1 MRKCFVK
8 VALVGCFAFAVA
20 LSTPLA
26 LWAANV
32 DPNPTSAANE
42 GRSLTSEVTDGS
54 QIVPKGEDEAVQPD
68 SEEQVQDAV
77 VEQEEDAGG
86 QEPQSAEQVD
96 EPAEGEGP
104 AATQEEGVQQ
114 PSLGGAYSPDASAT
128 VPRATESSSP
138 ALSVQAHVAN
148 LGWLSPV
155 GSRETAGTTGQNLA
169 LEALRV
175 SLAGAPSGSRIEVR
189 AHVSNIGWQKWEDVE
204 AGTTG
209 KALAIEALQVRL
221 TGPIADSYDVWYRV
235 HSADFGW
242 LGWAKNGESAG
253 SQGYAKSAQAVEI
266 MLISKGDEGPKS
278 DGQAFRVPLITYSA
292 HVSEIGWQGAV
303 KDGETAGTTGQNLP
317 LEALRVSL
325 GEGAGD
331 GSVEMRAHVSN
342 IGWQEWSSSGMAGI
356 TGRTLSVE
364 AMSLRLT
371 GTASQTY
378 DIWYR
383 VHSAEFGW
391 LGWTS
396 NGKDAGSSGWARA
409 VQAVEIRLLPKGSS
423 APGSTDNAFVPNM
436 SETSFTQS
444 GESTTV
450 AIKPASI
457 DTLRAAGATEMQV
470 TASMSYG
477 GVVTR
482 SVSGSC
488 KLSQLPSQGYAL
500 DFGTYGP
507 FSVTVTYRNGSKEI
521 GSTTQEVPIVA
532 SEYNLAPLSASFP
545 VVLFSLSY
553 WDIDESSTGSTIP
566 TIVMLDRPSA
576 YDWDYLPQGMYALPY
591 LSEDAVRTTSNYQAF
606 ADYVRDLY
614 RISPNATFN
623 LYINDITC
631 TLIHQI
637 LYANKIPSGQYRIT
651 MLSDGSAT
659 YLYTNEAFAVANPR
673 EKQNQLISQWNAAK
687 QRAYDTGS
695 VAAGYGF
702 HEHWDSM
709 YAVLTCEPGT
719 EWWMTRTNLFT
730 SGDNNQFASEI
741 AADPHVKAKNV
752 ANMLFAIQDK
762 GSGVVSALKAL
773 YNFND
778 GYFTSAEEQ
787 GKTPMVLLG
796 TYVTLE
802 EHFEEYADIAQIMYG
817 DEFAY
822 YYKGHPNTPTGLYP
836 QKQAQLDQLGIT
848 DVDSSVAAEL
858 ILFFNPEVMLCGYG
872 SSTFNSATAE
882 MAGGLF
888 DLSKE
893 EALAE
898 GSSIDYSG
906 MDWFATPITSET
918 DIEIQALCQPDHSC
932 FLIEFSDAMLAE
944 NAYDLAVYDAQ
955 ESTITFFAS
964 ESDGSYQKIA
974 IKQSGTTIAGEAHV
988 ADLGWRP
995 TVKNGGVI
1003 GTTGQAKALEA
1014 LKLTLQNAPYNGSIT
1029 YRAHVSEIGW
1039 QKTWA
1044 KDGSIAG
1051 TTGEGLP
1058 VEALRIELTGEMAEH
1073 YDVWYRAHVQNI
1085 GWMGWT
1091 SNGEMSGTSGRALP
1105 IEAVQVVLVEKGGAA
1120 PGDTQ
1125 HAFEIA

>member
-1 MRKCFVK
+1 MRKHFVQ
-8 VALVGCFAFAVA
+8 VVIVSGIALAMA
-20 LSTPLA
+20 LGAPLA
-26 LWAANV
+26 LWAESV
-32 DPNPTSAANE
+32 DPDLIS
-42 GRSLTSEVTDGS
+42 SS
-54 QIVPKGEDEAVQPD
+54 IEDEISREDEEPD
-68 SEEQVQDAV
+68 ESQVIPEYKSETVLVDSDDQSQDATMG
-77 VEQEEDAGG
+77 QEDAKA
-86 QEPQSAEQVD
+86 QEVQVSEQAAELTDEREQGNTQGESAH
-96 EPAEGEGP
+96 
-104 AATQEEGVQQ
+104 Q
-114 PSLGGAYSPDASAT
+114 PSSERADSADAITMA
-128 VPRATESSSP
+128 RRDIDSSSP
-138 ALSVQAHVAN
+138 TLSVQAHVAN
-148 LGWLSPV
+148 LGWRSPV
-155 GSRETAGTTGQNLA
+155 GSGETAGTTGQNLA
-169 LEALRV
+169 LEALRIN
-175 SLAGAPSGSRIEVR
+175 LAGSPSGSRIEIR
-189 AHVSNIGWQKWEDVE
+189 AHVSNIGWQEWKDGE

-242 LGWAKNGESAG
+242 LGWAKNGVSAG
-253 SQGYAKSAQAVEI
+253 SQGYAKAAQAVEI
-266 MLISKGDEGPKS
+266 LLVSKGDEGPKS
-278 DGQAFRVPLITYSA
+278 DGRAFRVPLITYSA

-303 KDGETAGTTGQNLP
+303 KDGEIAGTTGRNLP

-342 IGWQEWSSSGMAGI
+342 IGWQEWSSSGMAGT
-356 TGRTLSVE
+356 TGRALSVE
-364 AMSLRLT
+364 AISLRLT

-409 VQAVEIRLLPKGSS
+409 VQAVEVRLLPKGSS
-423 APGSTDNAFVPNM
+423 APGSTGNAFVPNM
-436 SETSFTQS
+436 SETSFAQL

-450 AIKPASI
+450 AIRPASI

-477 GVVTR
+477 GAVTR

-488 KLSQLPSQGYAL
+488 KLSQLASQGYAL

-507 FSVTVTYRNGSKEI
+507 FSVTVTYRNGSKVI
-521 GSTTQEVPIVA
+521 GSTTQEVPVVA

-553 WDIDESSTGSTIP
+553 WDIDESSTGSVIP

-576 YDWDYLPQGMYALPY
+576 YDWDHLPQGMYAMPY
-591 LSEDAVRTTSNYQAF
+591 LSENAIRTTSNYQVF
-606 ADYVRDLY
+606 ADYVRDLH

-637 LYANKIPSGQYRIT
+637 LYANKIPSGQYHIT
-651 MLSDGSAT
+651 LLSDGSAT
-659 YLYTNEAFAVANPR
+659 YLYTNEAFAVADPR
-673 EKQNQLISQWNAAK
+673 GKQSQLISQWNVAK
-687 QRAYDTGS
+687 QYAYDTGS
-695 VAAGYGF
+695 VADGYGF

-730 SGDNNQFASEI
+730 SGDNNQLASEI
-741 AADPHVKAKNV
+741 ASSPQVKAKNV
-752 ANMLFAIQDK
+752 ANMLAEIQGKD
-762 GSGVVSALKAL
+762 SGVVSALKAL

-796 TYVTLE
+796 TYVTNE
-802 EHFEEYADIAQIMYG
+802 EHFEEYADMAQIMYG

-872 SSTFNSATAE
+872 SSTFNSATAD

-893 EALAE
+893 EAMAE

-918 DIEIQALCQPDHSC
+918 NAKIQALCQPGHSC
-932 FLIEFSDAMLAE
+932 FLIEFSDDMLAK
-944 NAYDLAVYDAQ
+944 NAYDIAVYDAQ
-955 ESTITFFAS
+955 KSAITFFAS
-964 ESDGSYQKIA
+964 GSDGSYQQIA
-974 IKQSGTTIAGEAHV
+974 VKRSGTTIVGEAHV

-1003 GTTGQAKALEA
+1003 GTTGRAKALEA
-1014 LKLTLQNAPYNGSIT
+1014 LKLTLQNAPYSGSIT
-1029 YRAHVSEIGW
+1029 YQAHVSEIGW
-1039 QKTWA
+1039 QKWVTA
-1044 KDGSIAG
+1044 GSVAG
-1051 TTGEGLP
+1051 TTGKALP
-1058 VEALRIELTGEMAEH
+1058 IEALRVELTGEMARH
-1073 YDVWYRAHVQNI
+1073 YDVWYRTHVQNI

-1091 SNGEMSGTSGRALP
+1091 SNGEMSGTSGKALP
-1105 IEAVQVVLVEKGGAA
+1105 VEAVQVVLVEKGGAA